1 MNEMP
6 TSTPKSSRNTTLV
19 LVVVALVAIAFVAVG
34 YYLSYNNTGKPQE
47 KETGQT
53 TKTGEQKGEAPSK
66 AAVPA
71 EFFSYVGEVKAVGDN
86 ELTVVAK
93 PTANYV
99 DKETT
104 LTVKIDDNTQIIRRT
119 IPKVLPKEGG
129 ADLFKQATIK
139 LSDISKGENVTV
151 VSATNVKD
159 KTEFTASRVEVLEVK

>member
-1 MNEMP
+1 MNDIP

-19 LVVVALVAIAFVAVG
+19 LVVVALVAVAFVAVG
-34 YYLSYNNTGKPQE
+34 YYLSSNQTEKTGG

-53 TKTGEQKGEAPSK
+53 AETTGQNGATPNQPV
-66 AAVPA
+66 VPA
-71 EFFSYVGEVKAVGDN
+71 EFFSYVGEVKAVSDN
-86 ELTVVAK
+86 ELTVIAK

-99 DKETT
+99 AKETA
-104 LTVKIDDNTQIIRRT
+104 LTVKIDAATQIIRRT

-129 ADLFKQATIK
+129 ADLFKQTTIK
-139 LSDISKGENVTV
+139 LADIAKGETVTV